1 MAWGL
6 GEESG
11 EQRALV
17 PSLSVKMVQELGEH
31 WFLHSL

>member
-11 EQRALV
+11 EWRALV
-17 PSLSVKMVQELGEH
+17 PSLSVKAENNSPFILVV
-31 WFLHSL
+31 